1 MGNRVNYVFLPD
13 ESNSNEAVT
22 VLYIH
27 SARNNGADDLAL
39 ALDKARPRWSDP
51 YYGKRIIISQLIGED
66 LWDSEIGAGLFSI
79 KEYDPKIG
87 QWNDNQD
94 ILIRFD
100 KEEVCLEGNWHPFN
114 SFIEYYNE
122 VDRFHNV

>member
-13 ESNSNEAVT
+13 EANSNEAVT

-27 SARNNGADDLAL
+27 NARNNGADDLAL
-39 ALDKARPRWSDP
+39 ALDKARPRWSDS

-87 QWNDNQD
+87 EWNDNQD
-94 ILIRFD
+94 IQIGYYERVNNYWFR
-100 KEEVCLEGNWHPFN
+100 E
-114 SFIEYYNE
+114 IEAWS
-122 VDRFHNV
+122 VLD